1 MWWIAWVALTFSN
14 GSVPSAEVVPW
25 REGGRHKGRLVGEGG
40 FVTHGIS
47 MLCIRGNWGRAL
59 GRALHV
65 MLFLETLCE
74 RPSAKGKVPTIC
86 SGCTCPAQI
95 GGNSSRCPQ

>member
-14 GSVPSAEVVPW
+14 GSVPSADFVSW

-65 MLFLETLCE
+65 MLFLENLMRVSLIFNGLQSCHG
-74 RPSAKGKVPTIC
+74 RRA
-86 SGCTCPAQI
+86 
-95 GGNSSRCPQ
+95 